1 MKIKITATGIE
12 LTSAIENYVEEKIRG
27 TEKFAISHENEDP
40 VVSVEIGKT
49 NNHHQSGD
57 VFVAEVNMRVRGKQF
72 RATSEKDDLY
82 AAIDDMRNELVR
94 ELSSHK
100 NKTRTLVRKG
110 AGIIKDMLRFGRS
123 K

>member
-1 MKIKITATGIE
+1 MKIKITTTNIE
-12 LTSAIENYVEEKIRG
+12 LTSAIENYVEEKIRSA
-27 TEKFAISHENEDP
+27 EKFAIPHEDEEP

-49 NNHHQSGD
+49 TNHHQSGD
-57 VFVAEVNMRVRGKQF
+57 VFVAEVNMTVRGKHF

-100 NKTRTLVRKG
+100 DKTQTLVRKG
-110 AGIIKDMLRFGRS
+110 AGMIKNMLRFGRGE
-123 K
+123 

>member
-1 MKIKITATGIE
+1 MNIKITTTNIE
-12 LTSAIENYVEEKIRG
+12 LTSAIESYVDEKMRSV
-27 TEKFAISHENEDP
+27 EKFAIPHENEEP

-49 NNHHQSGD
+49 TNHHQSGD
-57 VFVAEVNMRVRGKQF
+57 VFRADVNMKVRGKHF

-100 NKTRTLVRKG
+100 EKTRTLVRRG
-110 AGIIKDMLRFGRS
+110 AGMIKNMLRFGRE